1 MKVSVDQDLCI
12 ACGTCIDLAPN
23 VFDWDDEGL
32 AHAIVEEV
40 PEDAEDLAREAVE
53 SCPTDAIKEI

>member
-12 ACGTCIDLAPN
+12 ACGTCIDLAPA

-32 AHAIVEEV
+32 AHVIVEEV
-40 PEDAEDLAREAVE
+40 PEDAEDLVREAIE
-53 SCPTDAIKEI
+53 SCPTDAIKET